1 MLQNSPGE
9 LNDNEFIIL
18 SQKLQIQTTF
28 HVLTYN
34 INIIKKL
41 KHHLSF
47 YLSSI
52 LSFNM
57 KLIWN

>member
-41 KHHLSF
+41 KHHLLSLSLSFQF
-47 YLSSI
+47 YL
-52 LSFNM
+52 LTLNY
-57 KLIWN
+57 